1 MTNTLTQAS
10 TMRISDHF
18 NHTQGNSASEARDGF
33 PSALEPTQKLSDV
46 RKFGLF
52 SG

>member
-1 MTNTLTQAS
+1 MRINDRFTNTQS
-10 TMRISDHF
+10 
-18 NHTQGNSASEARDGF
+18 NPASEAQDSL
-33 PSALEPTQKLSDV
+33 PSVLEPTQKLSDV

>member
-1 MTNTLTQAS
+1 
-10 TMRISDHF
+10 MRISDHF
-18 NHTQGNSASEARDGF
+18 NDIHSNPVEAGEEHL
-33 PSALEPTQKLSDV
+33 PSALEPTQRLDDV

>member
-1 MTNTLTQAS
+1 
-10 TMRISDHF
+10 MRISDHF
-18 NHTQGNSASEARDGF
+18 SNTQGNNPVSEAGDTL
-33 PSALEPTQKLSDV
+33 PSALDPTQRLSDV